1 MAGTLQVYSYNRCS
15 TCRKALAWLTER
27 GIAHEVH
34 DITLTPPSK
43 DMLVAAHQSLG
54 DRKLLF
60 NTSGQSYRA
69 MGAAA
74 VKALSDD
81 EALRP
86 WLPMEVD
93 QTPFVEV
100 NSSTTSPASSLIF
113 GSRPSRVEVQAIQFA
128 DQGVHIALVADLT
141 EA

>member
-15 TCRKALAWLTER
+15 TCRKALSWLSER
-27 GIAHEVH
+27 GIAHDVH
-34 DITLTPPSK
+34 DITVTPPSRE
-43 DMLVAAHQSLG
+43 LLASAHQSLG

-81 EALRP
+81 EAIDALAADGKLIKR
-86 WLPMEVD
+86 
-93 QTPFVEV
+93 PFVAV
-100 NSSTTSPASSLIF
+100 DASTFLTGFKPDLWESVL
-113 GSRPSRVEVQAIQFA
+113 
-128 DQGVHIALVADLT
+128 QG
-141 EA
+141 